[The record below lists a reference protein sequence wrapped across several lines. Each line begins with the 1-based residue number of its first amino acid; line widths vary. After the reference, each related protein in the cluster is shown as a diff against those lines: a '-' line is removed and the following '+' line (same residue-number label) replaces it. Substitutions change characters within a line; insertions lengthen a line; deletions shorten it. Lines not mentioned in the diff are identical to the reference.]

1 MLLLLIVLYNAILR
15 SWADSLRSRVIL
27 HNRKASKLCFCV
39 WGWGAGVG
47 GWVRRVEGGRRRRG
61 ARVFRVARRAWWDR
75 EVGGGE
81 MRWEGWGGGGHVT
94 DCIYSFASHYDTAV
108 VYKPTLVMKGRK
120 RVEDPRCPDCL
131 RDVPWRRLSKGL
143 FAVAANDNGKKDSP

>member
-1 MLLLLIVLYNAILR
+1 MFQVAGEGMVR
-15 SWADSLRSRVIL
+15 QRGR
-27 HNRKASKLCFCV
+27 
-39 WGWGAGVG
+39 GW
-47 GWVRRVEGGRRRRG
+47 RN
-61 ARVFRVARRAWWDR
+61 
-75 EVGGGE
+75 EVGGG
-81 MRWEGWGGGGHVT
+81 GGGRGHVT

-143 FAVAANDNGKKDSP
+143 FAVAANDNGKKDGP